1 MKQKYSSVGKFS
13 AEASATSVSPSST
26 SPSDEDTG
34 RSAAS
39 IFTSLLLSF
48 GVSDAV
54 VCPGSRNGALV
65 HNLYCCQPQLSVWPV
80 TDERSA
86 GFVALGIALRTGRT
100 TVVCVTSGSALLN
113 VLPAVA
119 EAYYQHVPLLVVSAD
134 RPEMLLGQLDGQTL
148 PQVGAL
154 QPYTPTIQLPEL
166 RSEADAWHCNRLMN
180 EALLST
186 RRHGGRPVHINIPLT
201 PPLFRFEEERLPE
214 ERLVLEDFR
223 PAPAHLEAALQEVAA
238 ARCPALLI
246 GQSRENVAEEVQ
258 RLAKSGRVVVLPEL
272 LSNCPGTERM
282 NALRN
287 GHLDLLS
294 DIDLLISA
302 GGNLINKDVKERLRL
317 QSDLRVIRI
326 EPTDAMPDTFFHL
339 HRICRTTLVD
349 FLAQLHAAP
358 MEQKEA
364 VVRINALLENTLIAS
379 ADSIRASAD
388 TKVLRR
394 DTIKKLTDTTAL
406 QLVAEAVAHHGIG
419 SLHLANSSVVRNAQ
433 PFFDGGRFPIL
444 CNRGVNGIEGSM
456 SAAAGYSL
464 RAEGTALLCIGDLS
478 FFYDVNALWN
488 TRLDGRLRV
497 VLLNNGGGGIFRH
510 LPGLSDSPAHEEYIA
525 GRNCATA
532 EGICLSYNCGYLH
545 AATPSEASAALHRL
559 LTAPSDR
566 PQILELFVS

>member
-26 SPSDEDTG
+26 SPSGEDTG

-186 RRHGGRPVHINIPLT
+186 RRHGGRPVHVNIPLT

-223 PAPAHLEAALQEVAA
+223 PAPTHLEGALQEVAA

-246 GQSRENVAEEVQ
+246 GQSRENVAEEVL
-258 RLAKSGRVVVLPEL
+258 RLAKSGRVIVLPEL

-317 QSDLRVIRI
+317 QPDLRVIRL
-326 EPTDAMPDTFFHL
+326 EPTDAMPDTSS
-339 HRICRTTLVD
+339 RNS
-349 FLAQLHAAP
+349 P
-358 MEQKEA
+358 
-364 VVRINALLENTLIAS
+364 
-379 ADSIRASAD
+379 
-388 TKVLRR
+388 LRR
-394 DTIKKLTDTTAL
+394 WNKRRRWSASTRCSKIPLL
-406 QLVAEAVAHHGIG
+406 
-419 SLHLANSSVVRNAQ
+419 RQ
-433 PFFDGGRFPIL
+433 PT
-444 CNRGVNGIEGSM
+444 V
-456 SAAAGYSL
+456 
-464 RAEGTALLCIGDLS
+464 
-478 FFYDVNALWN
+478 
-488 TRLDGRLRV
+488 
-497 VLLNNGGGGIFRH
+497 
-510 LPGLSDSPAHEEYIA
+510 
-525 GRNCATA
+525 
-532 EGICLSYNCGYLH
+532 
-545 AATPSEASAALHRL
+545 
-559 LTAPSDR
+559 
-566 PQILELFVS
+566 

>member
-1 MKQKYSSVGKFS
+1 MKQKYSSVGKLS
-13 AEASATSVSPSST
+13 AETSATSSAPSSA
-26 SPSDEDTG
+26 SPAGTETG
-34 RSAAS
+34 RSAVS

-65 HNLYCCQPQLSVWPV
+65 HNLWCCQPQLNVWPV

-86 GFVALGIALRTGRT
+86 GFVALGMALRTGRT

-186 RRHGGRPVHINIPLT
+186 RRHGGRPVHVNIPLT

-246 GQSRENVAEEVQ
+246 GQSREKVAEEVQ
-258 RLAKSGRVVVLPEL
+258 RLAKSGRVIVLPEL
-272 LSNCPGTERM
+272 LSNCPGTARM

-317 QSDLRVIRI
+317 QPDLALSR
-326 EPTDAMPDTFFHL
+326 
-339 HRICRTTLVD
+339 RTPCPILSSTSTAFVGR
-349 FLAQLHAAP
+349 HSP
-358 MEQKEA
+358 NSS
-364 VVRINALLENTLIAS
+364 RNST
-379 ADSIRASAD
+379 
-388 TKVLRR
+388 LRR
-394 DTIKKLTDTTAL
+394 WNKRRRWSASTRCSKIPLL
-406 QLVAEAVAHHGIG
+406 
-419 SLHLANSSVVRNAQ
+419 RQ
-433 PFFDGGRFPIL
+433 PT
-444 CNRGVNGIEGSM
+444 V
-456 SAAAGYSL
+456 
-464 RAEGTALLCIGDLS
+464 
-478 FFYDVNALWN
+478 
-488 TRLDGRLRV
+488 
-497 VLLNNGGGGIFRH
+497 
-510 LPGLSDSPAHEEYIA
+510 
-525 GRNCATA
+525 
-532 EGICLSYNCGYLH
+532 
-545 AATPSEASAALHRL
+545 
-559 LTAPSDR
+559 
-566 PQILELFVS
+566 

>member
-26 SPSDEDTG
+26 SSSDEETG

-86 GFVALGIALRTGRT
+86 GFVALGMALQTGRT

-186 RRHGGRPVHINIPLT
+186 RRHGGRPVHVNIPLT
-201 PPLFRFEEERLPE
+201 PPLFRFEEESLPE

-223 PAPAHLEAALQEVAA
+223 PAPAHLEEALQEVAA
-238 ARCPALLI
+238 ACCPALLI
-246 GQSRENVAEEVQ
+246 GQSRENVSEEVL
-258 RLAKSGRVVVLPEL
+258 RLAKSGRVVVFPEL
-272 LSNCPGTERM
+272 LSNCPGTVRM

-339 HRICRTTLVD
+339 HRICRTTLAD
-349 FLAQLHAAP
+349 FLAQLNAAP
-358 MEQKEA
+358 MERKEA
-364 VVRINALLENTLIAS
+364 VDSINALLDS
-379 ADSIRASAD
+379 ATPAPLPTTDRLADISA
-388 TKVLRR
+388 LR
-394 DTIKKLTDTTAL
+394 
-406 QLVAEAVAHHGIG
+406 LVAEAVAHHGIG

-464 RAEGTALLCIGDLS
+464 RAEETALLCIGDLS

-545 AATPSEASAALHRL
+545 AATPSEAAAALQSL